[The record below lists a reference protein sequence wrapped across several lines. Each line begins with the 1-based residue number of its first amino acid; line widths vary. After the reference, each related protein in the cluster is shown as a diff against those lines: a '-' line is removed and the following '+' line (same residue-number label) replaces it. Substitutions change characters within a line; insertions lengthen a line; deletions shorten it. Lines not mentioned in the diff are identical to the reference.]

1 MRARNPENRGR
12 GGKEFD
18 WKRGEGGDN
27 DRKIVGGR
35 GSIEKCRL
43 GGGAIR
49 PEPRP
54 SRVCRPRVGIRRQEM
69 PAEFP
74 SGRIPFLG
82 KGLGTPISR
91 KFLSTIRSL
100 HSPIA
105 LPSLYSNVVI
115 KLFSTAFSNFD
126 RSSNIKDGLNL
137 EIHWSRNGFVSEMKQ
152 RERVLRSRC
161 LLIAAK
167 GSPLRERRRVG
178 KKEKRRRKALLL
190 SNRTQTVVS
199 LTVYDDGVY
208 IYIYMHSAMWPVD
221 SSSSSLFFLPPLVSP
236 PFIKSNPPLFFVVAS
251 KRGNDISVYVRS
263 TTGWTSPRSRQTGR
277 PKCFSSPFH
286 VFSPPPFIPCFLLL
300 SFFSFSFFFRNDEN
314 TYFFSFLSFFRG
326 KKKLIGSYK
335 LYYRCIYIC
344 WNTNKNVEMR

>member
-1 MRARNPENRGR
+1 MVSCNFILGCRIWIFPLLLFLAHRWLRLIRERMRARNPENRGR

-126 RSSNIKDGLNL
+126 RSSNIKDGQALKSIDRGMDSFPRWNSVKEFCAADVFL
-137 EIHWSRNGFVSEMKQ
+137 SRQ
-152 RERVLRSRC
+152 RVHRFER
-161 LLIAAK
+161 
-167 GSPLRERRRVG
+167 GDEWG
-178 KKEKRRRKALLL
+178 KKRRGGGRLCC
-190 SNRTQTVVS
+190 S
-199 LTVYDDGVY
+199 LTG
-208 IYIYMHSAMWPVD
+208 HKP
-221 SSSSSLFFLPPLVSP
+221 
-236 PFIKSNPPLFFVVAS
+236 
-251 KRGNDISVYVRS
+251 
-263 TTGWTSPRSRQTGR
+263 
-277 PKCFSSPFH
+277 
-286 VFSPPPFIPCFLLL
+286 
-300 SFFSFSFFFRNDEN
+300 
-314 TYFFSFLSFFRG
+314 
-326 KKKLIGSYK
+326 
-335 LYYRCIYIC
+335 
-344 WNTNKNVEMR
+344 